1 MSILLVLTLL
11 LQPVAQPASEA
22 EKALAEANELFTK
35 TPGTDVAGN
44 EKVLAA
50 FDRAIALDPKK
61 ADAYIGRGRTLAR
74 IRNYA
79 DAFSAYGAALKLDPN
94 NPMILRY
101 RGHNYI
107 NVKRIDDA
115 LADLTKAEAAKKDDN
130 GIYYHLALAHY
141 LKGNYAEAAKAYE
154 GCVRTA
160 PATDEGPVACKAWQ
174 YLALR
179 RAGRAEDAAKVL
191 ETVKPGLKLTEGAA
205 YLDRLLLF
213 KGAMTEQEVAK
224 RMEEGPLQVSTVAY
238 GIGIWHLL
246 NNRPAEAK
254 NYFTKATSTD
264 AWNSFGAV
272 ASDVELKRMK

>member
-1 MSILLVLTLL
+1 MSLLLVLSLL
-11 LQPVAQPASEA
+11 LQPAQPATEA

-35 TPGTDVAGN
+35 TPSADQAAN

-50 FDRAIALDPKK
+50 FDRAIALDPEK
-61 ADAYIGRGRTLAR
+61 ADGHIGRGRTLAR
-74 IRNYA
+74 LRKYD
-79 DAFSAYGAALKLDPN
+79 DAFSAYGTALKLDPN

-115 LADLTKAEAAKKDDN
+115 LVDLTKAASMKKDDN

-160 PATDEGPVACKAWQ
+160 PATDEGPVACRAWQ

-179 RAGRAEDAAKVL
+179 RAGRADDAAKVL
-191 ETVKPGLKLTEGAA
+191 ETAKPDLKLTESAA

-213 KGAMTEQEVAK
+213 KGVKTEQEVAK

-238 GIGIWHLL
+238 GIGMWHLL
-246 NNRPAEAK
+246 NDRAAQAK
-254 NYFTKATSTD
+254 DYFTKATSTD